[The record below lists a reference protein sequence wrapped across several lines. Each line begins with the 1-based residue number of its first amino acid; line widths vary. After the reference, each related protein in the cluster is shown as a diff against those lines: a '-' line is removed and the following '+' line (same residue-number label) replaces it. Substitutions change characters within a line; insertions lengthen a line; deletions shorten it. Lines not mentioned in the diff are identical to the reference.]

1 MQITVNAIKLQFGQI
16 EDNGFEWAN
25 LQYLSDE
32 IKKTETSVGQEVA
45 KVKVD
50 SKDSNKLAKLSLI
63 NDLVPGFVNLTLQ
76 ASERSGKMEMVIVDI
91 EPADIESS
99 GL

>member
-16 EDNGFEWAN
+16 EESKLDWAN

-50 SKDSNKLAKLSLI
+50 SKDGNKLAKMAHLS
-63 NDLVPGFVNLTLQ
+63 DVVPGMVTLTLQ
-76 ASERSGKMEMVIVDI
+76 PFERSGKMEMMIVAI
-91 EPADIESS
+91 EKAD
-99 GL
+99 

>member
-16 EDNGFEWAN
+16 EESKLDWAN

-50 SKDSNKLAKLSLI
+50 SKDGNKLAKITHLS
-63 NDLVPGFVNLTLQ
+63 DVVPGMVTLTLQ
-76 ASERSGKMEMVIVDI
+76 PFERSGKMEMMIVAI
-91 EPADIESS
+91 EKAK
-99 GL
+99 